1 MCRIAGGRAFRAL
14 LACHE
19 VAEGAMDM
27 AGVGGLS
34 PPMLADHEAGGFIWN
49 LTMGSIK
56 YAKLGII
63 F

>member
-1 MCRIAGGRAFRAL
+1 
-14 LACHE
+14 
-19 VAEGAMDM
+19 MDM

-56 YAKLGII
+56 YAKLLTRPLKTKACELLW
-63 F
+63 

>member
-1 MCRIAGGRAFRAL
+1 
-14 LACHE
+14 
-19 VAEGAMDM
+19 MDM
-27 AGVGGLS
+27 ASVGGLS